1 MTEELDLVGL
11 SEIADLTGFSKQ
23 AVANWRVRDP
33 DFPTPLSE
41 LRSGPVW
48 AFEAIRVWAESR
60 GLQLK
65 QPQES
70 APRPKG
76 GESMAKCVGIVNM
89 KGGVGKSTLSA
100 NLGWYCAQRKKKR
113 VLLVDLDP
121 QFNLSQYVLG
131 SERYEEEI
139 IKNGRPT
146 VLDIFEEHTPSAVSG
161 TPKKKV
167 SPGDVICKVR
177 QWRDERCLD
186 IIASR
191 LELAWTLKNPHQKE
205 HLLGTFLKKIVM
217 AYDLILIDSA
227 PTPSILTDAA
237 YLASDSVLVPVKP
250 EFLSTIGL
258 PLVLRSI
265 EEFQS
270 RYEDQT
276 LQLVGIVFNSASSS
290 EKERSRSKKFVSE
303 LAKKNDWYVFANEV
317 SYSGSYPAGARAGK
331 PIFLTDYARS
341 WKVAE
346 FEAVADE
353 FLQRIE
359 L

>member
-1 MTEELDLVGL
+1 MTRELDLVGL
-11 SEIADLTGFSKQ
+11 SEIAELTGFSKQ
-23 AVANWRVRDP
+23 AVANWRARDP
-33 DFPTPLSE
+33 EFPSPLSE
-41 LRSGPVW
+41 LKSGPVW
-48 AFEAIRVWAESR
+48 AFSMIREWAEAK
-60 GLQLK
+60 GLQLRR
-65 QPQES
+65 PQETV
-70 APRPKG
+70 ARPVG
-76 GESMAKCVGIVNM
+76 GESMAKCVGVVNM

-131 SERYEEEI
+131 SERYEDEI
-139 IKNGRPT
+139 IKKGRCT
-146 VLDIFEEHTPSAVSG
+146 VLDIFEEHTPSAISG
-161 TPKKKV
+161 TSPKKV
-167 SPGDVICKVR
+167 LPNDVICKVR
-177 QWRDERCLD
+177 EWRDGRCLD
-186 IIASR
+186 IITSR
-191 LELAWTLKNPHQKE
+191 LELEWTLKNPHDKE
-205 HLLGTFLKKIVM
+205 HLLDAFLKKVM
-217 AYDLILIDSA
+217 KNYDLVLIDSA
-227 PTPSILTDAA
+227 PTPSMLTTAA

-265 EEFQS
+265 EEFQN
-270 RYEDQT
+270 RHAEHV

-290 EKERSRSKKFVSE
+290 EKERVRSKKFVSE
-303 LAKKNDWYVFANEV
+303 LASKNEWYVFANEV

-346 FEAVADE
+346 FEAVAEE
-353 FLQRIE
+353 FIQRIA